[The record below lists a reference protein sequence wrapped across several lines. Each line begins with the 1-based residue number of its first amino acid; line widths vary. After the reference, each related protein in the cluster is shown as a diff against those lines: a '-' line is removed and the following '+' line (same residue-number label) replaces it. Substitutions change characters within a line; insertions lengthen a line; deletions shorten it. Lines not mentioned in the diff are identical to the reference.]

1 MQIRNFNKL
10 LFLTF
15 FSLFLTAA
23 SFGQSVKVSGKVIN
37 TKNEPV
43 AGASIIIEELKRTVV
58 ANLDGQFDIT
68 IEAGKKYTFTVSS
81 VGYNTK
87 VVSDIEIG
95 VNADNTVTIVL
106 EPQSKNSEA
115 IVIRSTRR
123 QESTVA
129 LLTFQRTNTALSSG
143 LAADFI
149 RRTPDKNTGEVLKR
163 VSGAAI
169 QDNKFV
175 IVRGLS
181 DRYNSAML
189 NSALLP
195 SSEPDKKAFSF
206 DMFPA
211 ALIDNIVINKTAT
224 PEFTGEFSGGLVQ
237 VNTKDIP
244 SKDVITVG
252 FGLGYNNQS
261 TFRDFTS
268 NRRNKYDWLGFDDGT
283 RNIPDSFPATAQ
295 IYRALGKDAA
305 GLNKQIELTQQFRG
319 DVYVPVTVKAA
330 PIKTFNFTYAQNHKL
345 KNGANLGTLVAI
357 NYRNSM
363 LIYDVEKAFYEAD
376 GSPVFNYTDKQ
387 NRYQTNL
394 GGIINIAWVKGKNK
408 IAFKNLFNQLYED
421 NYYTREGFNTNRRND
436 IQFYSSYLN
445 QRSLFSSQLEGE
457 HQLTARGIKF
467 KWNGNA
473 GLNWKRQPDL
483 RSALYA
489 RAIDTDEPFEIDPD
503 DTRRFYSDLKDYSAG
518 GGGQFIIPMN
528 WGGKDKQTLKF
539 GGSTLARMRDFRSRI
554 FRYNITN
561 FNSFVASNAFKPI
574 DRAFFY
580 DNMGNSG
587 YILEEFTNNSD
598 RYFGL
603 SVLNAAYGMMDNK
616 FGDFRVIW
624 GLRAENFQQ
633 LLTSKEQTGNRSV
646 RLTEK
651 WDFLPSINV
660 LLNVG
665 DKQNLRASASR
676 TVARPEFRELAE
688 FAFFDYEMNYGVKG
702 DSALKR
708 TSILNYDLRYEIYPK
723 AGEAITFGA
732 FYKEFTDPIE
742 FRLDPGSNA
751 DTRRYFYQNA
761 LSAKTL
767 GFEIE
772 LRKGLEFISPALKPL
787 SLFGNYTYL
796 RSEVVFN
803 DLGADSKTIKADRPL
818 QGQSPYLINAG
829 LQYTSDMFNAS
840 VLYNRVGQ
848 RLTLVGNEEFPNVYE
863 RPRNQVDIQLSKKVL
878 DGQGEI
884 RINFQDILNNA
895 FYFYENVNENTG
907 FQEGV
912 DRLFNSYKQGSTIT
926 VGFTYDFN
934 IGKKK

>member
-1 MQIRNFNKL
+1 MQARNFKKL
-10 LFLTF
+10 LSVTF
-15 FSLFLTAA
+15 FSLFLVGV
-23 SFGQSVKVSGKVIN
+23 SFAQSVKVSGKVIN
-37 TKNEPV
+37 TKNEAV

-58 ANLDGQFDIT
+58 ANLDGQFDVT
-68 IEAGKKYTFTVSS
+68 LEANKKYTFTVSS

-87 VVSDIEIG
+87 VVSEIEIG

-261 TFRDFTS
+261 TFKDFTS
-268 NRRNKYDWLGFDDGT
+268 NRRNRYDWLGFDDGT

-305 GLNKQIELTQQFRG
+305 GLNKQIELTQEFRG
-319 DVYVPVTVKAA
+319 DVYAPVTVKAA

-345 KNGANLGTLVAI
+345 KNGANLGTLVAL

-376 GSPVFNYTDKQ
+376 GTPVFNFRDKQ

-394 GGIINIAWVKGKNK
+394 GGIINVAWVKGKHK

-436 IQFYSSYLN
+436 LRFYSSYLN
-445 QRSLFSSQLEGE
+445 QRSLFSSQIEGE
-457 HQLTARGIKF
+457 HQLSAKGIKF

-473 GLNWKRQPDL
+473 GLNWKKQPDL

-489 RAIDTDEPFEIDPD
+489 RAINTDEPFEIDPD

-518 GGGQFIIPMN
+518 AGGQFIIPMN

-554 FRYNITN
+554 FRYNFTN
-561 FNSFVASNAFKPI
+561 FNSFNSANAFKPV
-574 DRAFFY
+574 DQAFLP
-580 DNMGNSG
+580 DNMGLSG

-603 SVLNAAYGMMDNK
+603 SVLNSAYGMMDNK
-616 FGDFRVIW
+616 FGDFRFIW

-651 WDFLPSINV
+651 WDFLPSMNI
-660 LLNVG
+660 LMNVG
-665 DKQNLRASASR
+665 NKQNLRASVSR

-702 DSALKR
+702 DTSLRR
-708 TSILNYDLRYEIYPK
+708 TSIMNYDLRYELYPR
-723 AGEAITFGA
+723 AGEAITLGV
-732 FYKEFTDPIE
+732 FYKAFTDPIE

-751 DTRRYFYQNA
+751 DARRYFYQNA
-761 LSAKTL
+761 LSATTL

-772 LRKGLEFISPALKPL
+772 IRKGLEFISPALKPL
-787 SLFGNYTYL
+787 SVFGNYTYL

-803 DLGADSKTIKADRPL
+803 DLSADSKTIKADRPL
-818 QGQSPYLINAG
+818 QGQSPYLLNAG
-829 LQYTSDMFNAS
+829 LQYTSDVFNAS

-863 RPRNQVDIQLSKKVL
+863 RPRNQIDIQLSKKVL
-878 DGQGEI
+878 AGQGEI

-895 FYFYENVNENTG
+895 FYFYENVNDNTG

-912 DRLFNSYKQGSTIT
+912 DRLFNSYKQGSTVT

>member
-1 MQIRNFNKL
+1 MQVKNLKKL
-10 LFLTF
+10 LFVTF
-15 FSLFLTAA
+15 ASLLMV
-23 SFGQSVKVSGKVIN
+23 SSVFAQGVKISGRVIN
-37 TKNEPV
+37 TKNESV
-43 AGASIIIEELKRTVV
+43 AGASIVIEELKRTIV
-58 ANLDGQFDIT
+58 ANLDGEFEVIV
-68 IEAGKKYTFTVSS
+68 EAKKKYTFSVSS

-87 VVSDIEIG
+87 VVADIEAA
-95 VNADNTVTIVL
+95 VNADNTITVVL

-237 VNTKDIP
+237 VNTRDIP
-244 SKDVITVG
+244 TKDVITVG
-252 FGLGYNNQS
+252 FGIGYNNQS
-261 TFRDFTS
+261 TFKDFTS
-268 NRRNKYDWLGFDDGT
+268 NKRNKYDWLGFDDGT
-283 RNIPDSFPATAQ
+283 RNLPDSFPATAQ

-319 DVYVPVTVKAA
+319 DVYVPYTVKAA

-345 KNGANLGTLVAI
+345 KRGGNLGTLVAI

-363 LIYDVEKAFYEAD
+363 LIYEVEKAFYEAD
-376 GSPVFNYTDKQ
+376 GTPVFNFKDKQ

-394 GGIINIAWVKGKNK
+394 GGVINIAWVKGKNK

-436 IQFYSSYLN
+436 LRFYSSYLN
-445 QRSLFSSQLEGE
+445 QRSLFSTQLEGE
-457 HQLTARGIKF
+457 HQLTAKGIKF

-473 GLNWKRQPDL
+473 GLNWKKQPDL

-489 RAIDTDEPFEIDPD
+489 RAINTDEKFEIDPD

-518 GGGQFIIPMN
+518 AGGQFIIPMN
-528 WGGKDKQTLKF
+528 WGGKDKQTFKF

-561 FNSFVASNAFKPI
+561 FNSFVASNAYKPV
-574 DRAFFY
+574 DKAFFY

-616 FGDFRVIW
+616 FGDFRIIW
-624 GLRAENFQQ
+624 GLRAEHFQQ

-651 WDFLPSINV
+651 WDFLPSVN
-660 LLNVG
+660 LMLNVG
-665 DKQNLRASASR
+665 DKQNIRASASR

-702 DSALKR
+702 DTALRR

-751 DTRRYFYQNA
+751 DARRYFYQNA
-761 LSAKTL
+761 LSAKTI
-767 GFEIE
+767 GFEVE
-772 LRKGLEFISPALKPL
+772 VRKGLEFISPALKPF

-803 DLGADSKTIKADRPL
+803 DLSAGSKTVKANRPL
-818 QGQSPYLINAG
+818 QGQSPYLLNAG
-829 LQYTSDMFNAS
+829 LQYTSDLFNAS
-840 VLYNRVGQ
+840 VLYNRVGE

-863 RPRNQVDIQLSKKVL
+863 RPRNQIDIQLSKKVI
-878 DGQGEI
+878 DGRGEI

-895 FYFYENVNENTG
+895 FYFYENVNESTA
-907 FQEGV
+907 FQAGV
-912 DRLFNSYKQGSTIT
+912 DRLFNSYKQGSTVT

>member
-421 NYYTREGFNTNRRND
+421 NYYTREGFN
-436 IQFYSSYLN
+436 
-445 QRSLFSSQLEGE
+445 
-457 HQLTARGIKF
+457 
-467 KWNGNA
+467 
-473 GLNWKRQPDL
+473 
-483 RSALYA
+483 
-489 RAIDTDEPFEIDPD
+489 
-503 DTRRFYSDLKDYSAG
+503 
-518 GGGQFIIPMN
+518 
-528 WGGKDKQTLKF
+528 
-539 GGSTLARMRDFRSRI
+539 
-554 FRYNITN
+554 
-561 FNSFVASNAFKPI
+561 
-574 DRAFFY
+574 
-580 DNMGNSG
+580 
-587 YILEEFTNNSD
+587 
-598 RYFGL
+598 
-603 SVLNAAYGMMDNK
+603 
-616 FGDFRVIW
+616 
-624 GLRAENFQQ
+624 
-633 LLTSKEQTGNRSV
+633 
-646 RLTEK
+646 
-651 WDFLPSINV
+651 
-660 LLNVG
+660 
-665 DKQNLRASASR
+665 
-676 TVARPEFRELAE
+676 
-688 FAFFDYEMNYGVKG
+688 
-702 DSALKR
+702 
-708 TSILNYDLRYEIYPK
+708 SIL
-723 AGEAITFGA
+723 
-732 FYKEFTDPIE
+732 
-742 FRLDPGSNA
+742 
-751 DTRRYFYQNA
+751 
-761 LSAKTL
+761 
-767 GFEIE
+767 
-772 LRKGLEFISPALKPL
+772 
-787 SLFGNYTYL
+787 
-796 RSEVVFN
+796 
-803 DLGADSKTIKADRPL
+803 
-818 QGQSPYLINAG
+818 LI
-829 LQYTSDMFNAS
+829 
-840 VLYNRVGQ
+840 
-848 RLTLVGNEEFPNVYE
+848 
-863 RPRNQVDIQLSKKVL
+863 
-878 DGQGEI
+878 
-884 RINFQDILNNA
+884 
-895 FYFYENVNENTG
+895 
-907 FQEGV
+907 
-912 DRLFNSYKQGSTIT
+912 
-926 VGFTYDFN
+926 
-934 IGKKK
+934 